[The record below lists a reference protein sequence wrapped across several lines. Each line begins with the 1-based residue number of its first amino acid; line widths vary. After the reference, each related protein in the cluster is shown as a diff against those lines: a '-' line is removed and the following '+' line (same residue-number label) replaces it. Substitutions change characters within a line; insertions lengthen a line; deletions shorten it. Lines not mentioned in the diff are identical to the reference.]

1 MSGEY
6 LDETHER
13 IAQFAADFL
22 EEDEREDFIGSLME
36 RHGYQ
41 RQSHWA
47 PPTADDGGGGKQ
59 PLVRPR
65 SGGQQQR
72 PRGQQQQQQQ
82 RRSYFKS

>member
-6 LDETHER
+6 LDDVHER
-13 IAQFAADFL
+13 IAVFAHDFL

-47 PPTADDGGGGKQ
+47 SPAADDGGGRQ
-59 PLVRPR
+59 PLVRPK
-65 SGGQQQR
+65 GQQRQQR
-72 PRGQQQQQQQ
+72 QQPQKQQQPG
-82 RRSYFKS
+82 SYFKRQ